1 MKQIDLS
8 QKYVTTSQAWR
19 RKNGTAS
26 AIENLTPFL
35 MEARKM
41 TERLDYGHAIAAG
54 QKEVLALNHDMK
66 YGLARATGVLQT
78 AANHSHHVV
87 QAPRLSM
94 GEGLGGGGL

>member
-1 MKQIDLS
+1 
-8 QKYVTTSQAWR
+8 
-19 RKNGTAS
+19 
-26 AIENLTPFL
+26 
-35 MEARKM
+35 M

-87 QAPRLSM
+87 QAPRLSIS
-94 GEGLGGGGL
+94 EGLGGGGL